1 MLYKHI
7 KYDTKRS
14 SVAGEWY
21 AIQDIRHDLQWISIS
36 ISGFHG
42 ECLHLAKQ
50 LQELTR
56 DAEARAIAKII
67 MCPQLHKKIT
77 FYETK

>member
-1 MLYKHI
+1 MMIYSGLVLVFQVFME
-7 KYDTKRS
+7 
-14 SVAGEWY
+14 SVY
-21 AIQDIRHDLQWISIS
+21 
-36 ISGFHG
+36 
-42 ECLHLAKQ
+42 LHLAKQ

>member
-1 MLYKHI
+1 MQENGERFKIFVMIYSGLVLVFQVFMESVY
-7 KYDTKRS
+7 TLQS
-14 SVAGEWY
+14 SY
-21 AIQDIRHDLQWISIS
+21 
-36 ISGFHG
+36 
-42 ECLHLAKQ
+42 
-50 LQELTR
+50 TR